1 MGSTKVRTKEKCPQI
16 IRVRIDP
23 QTNVSTLPPIA
34 TIWATA
40 GNKLLAPEAG
50 GTIPTI
56 PSLCINFD
64 MIDKH
69 SSRIGPEIHER
80 KALLIP
86 IRPAQ
91 SISEASGTIL

>member
-1 MGSTKVRTKEKCPQI
+1 MGSAEIRAKEKRSQI

-23 QTNVSTLPPIA
+23 QTDVSTLPPIA

-40 GNKLLAPEAG
+40 GNKLLTPEAG

-69 SSRIGPEIHER
+69 SSRIGAEIDER

-86 IRPAQ
+86 IRLAR